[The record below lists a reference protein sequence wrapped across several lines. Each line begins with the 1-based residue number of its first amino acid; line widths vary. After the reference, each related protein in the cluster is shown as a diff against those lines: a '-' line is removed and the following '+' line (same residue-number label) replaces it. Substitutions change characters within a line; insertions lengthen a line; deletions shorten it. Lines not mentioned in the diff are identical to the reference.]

1 MPRNIPWK
9 RVILIVLMIIA
20 LTGLNYLTYYGL
32 GYEHAFYRILL
43 YIPLVLGGFWFGL
56 RGAVTIAMGTMV
68 LFLPYSMAHWHGFSL
83 EDFHEILEGCLYL
96 AISIILGVLV
106 ERERKKHRALVE
118 TESLAAVGRAVSD
131 VAHDMKAPLMSIGG
145 FATQVSRALDAE
157 DPKQRKLHVIIEETA
172 RLETMVREML
182 DFGKPTELQLI
193 KTDLNDLALEVAEG
207 VRPVAEKAQ
216 VVIDTDLDPLLCPLM
231 LDRPKIKQAM
241 LNLVVNALEASP
253 AGEHVLIK
261 TAGNPQV
268 VDFFVMDCGTGIDL
282 EDTEKIFEPFFT
294 KKSKGTGLGLSI
306 VKKIVEAHSG
316 KILCHPNQEKGVTF
330 TARFPIIA
338 NRP

>member
-157 DPKQRKLHVIIEETA
+157 DPKQPKLHVIIEETA

-330 TARFPIIA
+330 TARFPIIS